1 LRNSVG
7 FRASAALWIS
17 STGRELVEKMAPHD
31 RIREHARQA
40 REAAQQATDPMTK
53 ARLHEIANNLDRV
66 ADELE
71 GRSDPER
78 RS

>member
-1 LRNSVG
+1 
-7 FRASAALWIS
+7 
-17 STGRELVEKMAPHD
+17 MAPHD